1 MQEISAGWACLASMC
16 TEALS
21 FSEATDT
28 PQGPTVCLAQ
38 EWGGGSARALGE
50 GEGKA
55 LTPGAYSWWRWT
67 KDEGANQRR
76 RGCKWVTATKMV
88 WACYLNRGSGRA
100 SLRGP

>member
-1 MQEISAGWACLASMC
+1 MC

-38 EWGGGSARALGE
+38 EWGGGSALGE

-55 LTPGAYSWWRWT
+55 LPLELTRGGDGQRMRERT
-67 KDEGANQRR
+67 KEGGGAN
-76 RGCKWVTATKMV
+76 G
-88 WACYLNRGSGRA
+88 
-100 SLRGP
+100 